1 MFTVT
6 LVTVAVMLAYAVPGY
21 LLSRFRA
28 VKEEAIPA
36 FAKVLMYVCQP
47 CLTLYAFDRVEYSV
61 DLLKEIGI
69 FFAVTLLAQL
79 IAILLFYAVV
89 KGRGDDV
96 AYRVS
101 AVAAAFGNCAFM
113 GVPLVEAALPDAPR
127 AVLMSAI
134 FFLTMSLLGW
144 TLASYLITR
153 NKRFVSVK
161 SIFLN
166 PSVLILV
173 VALPLFFTH
182 TKLPSTVA
190 SAVEILGKM
199 TTPLCMLIMGMRLAH
214 MSPRALIGRPVQY
227 AAIGV
232 KLIVF
237 PLAVYGIAWLMPVP
251 LYLKQTLL
259 LLSACPV
266 ASVVLNF
273 AEMHGAGQENA
284 ANVVLVST
292 GLSLLTIPLLSLLL

>member
-113 GVPLVEAALPDAPR
+113 GVPLVEAALPGAPR

-166 PSVLILV
+166 PSVMILV

-182 TKLPSTVA
+182 TKLPLTVA

-214 MSPRALIGRPVQY
+214 MSPRALIGRSVQY

-237 PLAVYGIAWLMPVP
+237 PLAVYGIARLMPVA

>member
-61 DLLKEIGI
+61 DLLQEIGI

-199 TTPLCMLIMGMRLAH
+199 TTPLCMLIMGMRLAR

-237 PLAVYGIAWLMPVP
+237 PLAVYGIALLLPVA

>member
-6 LVTVAVMLAYAVPGY
+6 LVTVAVMLAYAVPEY

-153 NKRFVSVK
+153 NKRFVAVK

-182 TKLPSTVA
+182 TKLPLTVA

-199 TTPLCMLIMGMRLAH
+199 TTPLCMLIMGMRLAR
-214 MSPRALIGRPVQY
+214 MSPRALIGHPVQY

-237 PLAVYGIAWLMPVP
+237 PLAVYGIARLLPVA

>member
-61 DLLKEIGI
+61 DLLKEIGV

-199 TTPLCMLIMGMRLAH
+199 TTPLCMLIMGMRLAR

-232 KLIVF
+232 KLIIF
-237 PLAVYGIAWLMPVP
+237 PLAVYGIARLLPVA

>member
-199 TTPLCMLIMGMRLAH
+199 TTPLCMLIMGMRLAR

-237 PLAVYGIAWLMPVP
+237 PLAVYGIALLLPVA

>member
-61 DLLKEIGI
+61 DLLQEIGI

-153 NKRFVSVK
+153 NKRFVAVK

-182 TKLPSTVA
+182 TKLPLTVA

-199 TTPLCMLIMGMRLAH
+199 TTPLCMLIMGMRLAC

-237 PLAVYGIAWLMPVP
+237 PLAVYGIALLMPVA

>member
-61 DLLKEIGI
+61 DLLQEIGI

-199 TTPLCMLIMGMRLAH
+199 TTPLCMLIMGMRLAR
-214 MSPRALIGRPVQY
+214 MAPRALIGRPVQY

-237 PLAVYGIAWLMPVP
+237 PLAVYGIALLLPVA

>member
-199 TTPLCMLIMGMRLAH
+199 TTPLCMLIMGMRLAR

>member
-113 GVPLVEAALPDAPR
+113 GVPLAEAALPDAPR

-199 TTPLCMLIMGMRLAH
+199 TTPLCMLIMGMRLAR

>member
-199 TTPLCMLIMGMRLAH
+199 TTPLCMLIMGMRLAR

-232 KLIVF
+232 KLIIF
-237 PLAVYGIAWLMPVP
+237 PLAVYGIARLLPVA

>member
-61 DLLKEIGI
+61 DLLKEIGV

-113 GVPLVEAALPDAPR
+113 GVPLAEAALPDAPR

-199 TTPLCMLIMGMRLAH
+199 TTPLCMLIMGMRLAR

>member
-61 DLLKEIGI
+61 DLLQEIGI

-199 TTPLCMLIMGMRLAH
+199 TTPLCMLIMGMRLAR

-232 KLIVF
+232 KLIIF
-237 PLAVYGIAWLMPVP
+237 PLAVYGIARLLPVA

>member
-61 DLLKEIGI
+61 DLLQEIGI

-153 NKRFVSVK
+153 NKRFVAVK

-182 TKLPSTVA
+182 TKLPLTVA

-199 TTPLCMLIMGMRLAH
+199 TTPLCMLIMGMRLAR

-237 PLAVYGIAWLMPVP
+237 PLAVYGIARLLPVA

>member
-101 AVAAAFGNCAFM
+101 AVAAALGNCAFM
-113 GVPLVEAALPDAPR
+113 GVPLVEVALPDAPR

-134 FFLTMSLLGW
+134 FF
-144 TLASYLITR
+144 
-153 NKRFVSVK
+153 
-161 SIFLN
+161 
-166 PSVLILV
+166 
-173 VALPLFFTH
+173 
-182 TKLPSTVA
+182 
-190 SAVEILGKM
+190 
-199 TTPLCMLIMGMRLAH
+199 
-214 MSPRALIGRPVQY
+214 
-227 AAIGV
+227 
-232 KLIVF
+232 
-237 PLAVYGIAWLMPVP
+237 
-251 LYLKQTLL
+251 
-259 LLSACPV
+259 
-266 ASVVLNF
+266 
-273 AEMHGAGQENA
+273 
-284 ANVVLVST
+284 
-292 GLSLLTIPLLSLLL
+292 

>member
-199 TTPLCMLIMGMRLAH
+199 TTPLCMLIMGMRLAR

-237 PLAVYGIAWLMPVP
+237 PLAVYGIARLLPVA

>member
-79 IAILLFYAVV
+79 IAILLFYAVA

>member
-61 DLLKEIGI
+61 DLLKEIGV

>member
-237 PLAVYGIAWLMPVP
+237 PLAVYGIAWLMPVA

>member
-61 DLLKEIGI
+61 DLLKEIGV

-214 MSPRALIGRPVQY
+214 MAPRALIGRPVQY

-237 PLAVYGIAWLMPVP
+237 PLAVYGIAWLLPVP

>member
-36 FAKVLMYVCQP
+36 FAKVLMCVCQP

-199 TTPLCMLIMGMRLAH
+199 TTPLCMLIMGMRLAR

-237 PLAVYGIAWLMPVP
+237 PLAVYGIALLLPVA

>member
-79 IAILLFYAVV
+79 IVILLFYAVV

-237 PLAVYGIAWLMPVP
+237 PLAVYGIARLLPVP